1 MCRTRT
7 TTPVRLKATARPAQ
21 HDGDVADRLWRL
33 TPDRLDWHRND
44 CDERGV
50 HLRRLP
56 DRTLVPADRYEEE
69 LAAYE
74 AAGAARRD
82 EDPAR

>member
-7 TTPVRLKATARPAQ
+7 TTPVRLETTARPVRQ
-21 HDGDVADRLWRL
+21 DGAVADRLWRL
-33 TPDRLDWHRND
+33 APDRLDRHRDD

-74 AAGAARRD
+74 AARAARQD
-82 EDPAR
+82 DDPAG

>member
-1 MCRTRT
+1 M
-7 TTPVRLKATARPAQ
+7 
-21 HDGDVADRLWRL
+21 GDRLWRL
-33 TPDRLDWHRND
+33 TPDRVDWHRND

-69 LAAYE
+69 LTAYE
-74 AAGAARRD
+74 AARAAEASGASGTAR
-82 EDPAR
+82 PAAEAGTAEA